1 MFVLYLSK
9 KVSGDD
15 NMKWIRNN
23 RGQALVEI
31 ALVLPV
37 FLLLLGGVVE
47 TSRAFFTYLTVNHA
61 AREGARLG
69 AVGYTTDNIEAKV
82 KDSANALSEDL
93 IQIEVSPIN
102 PSRGSHITVK
112 VSYPVQIYMPVIS
125 QIFDNPQWVSGD
137 ATMRVE

>member
-1 MFVLYLSK
+1 
-9 KVSGDD
+9 
-15 NMKWIRNN
+15 MKWIRNK
-23 RGQALVEI
+23 RGQALVEL

-47 TSRAFFTYLTVNHA
+47 TSRVFFTYLTVNHA

-69 AVGYTTDNIEAKV
+69 VVGYDEINIMTKI
-82 KDSANALSEDL
+82 KDSANGLSEEL
-93 IQIEVSPIN
+93 IEVEVSPIN
-102 PSRGSHITVK
+102 PSRGSHLTVK

-125 QIFDNPQWVSGD
+125 QIFDNPQWVYGD

>member
-1 MFVLYLSK
+1 M
-9 KVSGDD
+9 
-15 NMKWIRNN
+15 NMKWIRNK
-23 RGQALVEI
+23 RGQALVEL

-47 TSRAFFTYLTVNHA
+47 TSRVFFTYLTVNHA

-69 AVGYTTDNIEAKV
+69 VVGYDEINIMTKI
-82 KDSANALSEDL
+82 KDSANGLSEEL
-93 IQIEVSPIN
+93 IEVEVSPIN
-102 PSRGSHITVK
+102 PSRGSHLTVK

-125 QIFDNPQWVSGD
+125 QIFDNPQWVYGD